1 MPGRYPYC
9 GFHPGDTDGQ
19 EGGEGG
25 GTEGA
30 SPGSLPLWAE
40 KATLW
45 NHGKET
51 SDFWVAGSKAA

>member
-25 GTEGA
+25 GMEGR
-30 SPGSLPLWAE
+30 PQGLSLSGHKKSCSGTTGWRRL
-40 KATLW
+40 LS
-45 NHGKET
+45 G
-51 SDFWVAGSKAA
+51 